1 MTLTQSDVSELLDA
15 IRAGGDIDVIRKGVE
30 LVLQALIEAE
40 ATEAIGAER
49 YERSDSRTNQRNGAR
64 SRLLTTKAGDIELRI
79 PKLRRGSFFP
89 SILERRRR
97 IDRALFAVVMEAYV
111 HGVSTRKVDDLVAAL
126 GAASG
131 ISKSEVS
138 RICAALDA
146 EMAAFRARP
155 LGHVEFPYVFLDA
168 TYLKG
173 RVGGQVVSR
182 AVVVATAVSMAG
194 EREVLGCAVG
204 DSEDEAFWCE
214 FLRCLR
220 SRGLG
225 GVRLVISDHHLGL
238 KAAIATVM
246 IGTGWQRCRV
256 HFMRNVLARVPRA
269 NAEMV
274 AAAIRTVFAQPDA
287 AAVAEQFERI
297 VATLER
303 QFPEVTSMLV
313 AAREDLLAFAAF
325 PLEHWRKVWSTNPLE
340 RLHREV
346 KRRCDVVGVFPNDAA
361 IDRLVTAVIVEAHD
375 EWAVAERRYLS
386 ETSMARLRHDDHSQ
400 LPPRAGGGKR
410 MAS

>member
-1 MTLTQSDVSELLDA
+1 VTLTKSDVSDLLDA
-15 IRAGGDIDVIRKGVE
+15 IRVGGDLDVIRKGVE
-30 LVLQALIEAE
+30 LVLQALIDAE
-40 ATEAIGAER
+40 ATEVIGAER
-49 YERSDSRTNQRNGAR
+49 YERSDSRTNWRNGNR
-64 SRLLTTKAGDIELRI
+64 DRLLATKAGDVDLKI

-138 RICAALDA
+138 RICTALDA

-173 RVGGQVVSR
+173 RVGGHVVSR
-182 AVVVATAVSMAG
+182 AVVVATGVSLNG
-194 EREVLGCAVG
+194 DREVLGCAVG
-204 DSEDEAFWCE
+204 DSEDEAFWTS
-214 FLRCLR
+214 FLRSLR
-220 SRGLG
+220 GRGLS
-225 GVRLVISDHHLGL
+225 GVRLVISDQHLGL
-238 KAAIATVM
+238 TKAIGTVM
-246 IGTGWQRCRV
+246 LGAAWQRCRV
-256 HFMRNVLARVPRA
+256 HFMRNVMARVPRA

-274 AAAIRTVFAQPDA
+274 AAAIRTIFAQPEHQ
-287 AAVAEQFERI
+287 AVSEQFDRI
-297 VATLER
+297 VTMLTD
-303 QFPEVTSMLV
+303 QFPDIAGML
-313 AAREDLLAFAAF
+313 ADARHDLLAFAVF

-361 IDRLVTAVIVEAHD
+361 IDRLVTAVIVEQHD

-386 ETSMARLRHDDHSQ
+386 ETSMARLRQANPQPDTT
-400 LPPRAGGGKR
+400 PKR
-410 MAS
+410 KRLAS